1 MKQDPRLPLPQ
12 EGLEKKLGHTFRD
25 PALLKLALSHSSYAN
40 EQHLKNP
47 RSECNERLEF
57 FGDSILSFLVSDYLY
72 RHYRDVQEG
81 DLTKIRAS
89 VVCERALAKYAA
101 QIGLGDY
108 LLLGRGEDTPQGRS
122 RASITSDA
130 FEAVLAADVEDR
142 DIGDLVTVGTAR
154 YLVTR
159 WDVSE
164 ANDDVK
170 KVSIGLRPTALQAP
184 QAASAAPQA
193 ASPGTGSGEG

>member
-1 MKQDPRLPLPQ
+1 MSTIVHKA
-12 EGLEKKLGHTFRD
+12 GT
-25 PALLKLALSHSSYAN
+25 ALQTGASGTGIPGVYTQTSGRNAGGELKLVFDETGADLAAYVTDPHKEHS
-40 EQHLKNP
+40 
-47 RSECNERLEF
+47 
-57 FGDSILSFLVSDYLY
+57 
-72 RHYRDVQEG
+72 
-81 DLTKIRAS
+81 
-89 VVCERALAKYAA
+89 
-101 QIGLGDY
+101 
-108 LLLGRGEDTPQGRS
+108 
-122 RASITSDA
+122 

-184 QAASAAPQA
+184 QAASAATQA